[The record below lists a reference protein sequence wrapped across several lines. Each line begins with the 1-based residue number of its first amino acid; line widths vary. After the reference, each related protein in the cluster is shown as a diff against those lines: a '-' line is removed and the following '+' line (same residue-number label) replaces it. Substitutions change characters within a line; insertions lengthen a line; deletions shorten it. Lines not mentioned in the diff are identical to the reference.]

1 MRAMDP
7 CGFSSWLSVCPLPDC
22 TFTGGN
28 DALFRTEEWSQS
40 RTLHTQLIRIVLLV
54 QYTSSLVNLMAMDLF
69 TFVSALLA
77 LCFQATP
84 LAHGFSSQIF
94 IHANPPL
101 YQNGRLAASGD
112 EDAASNVRKP
122 WDVLRFVSQ
131 SSKFVKT
138 PSFPLIGVGQKGIKR
153 KVGPGM

>member
-1 MRAMDP
+1 MMRAMHPP
-7 CGFSSWLSVCPLPDC
+7 CGFSSWLSVCLLP
-22 TFTGGN
+22 T
-28 DALFRTEEWSQS
+28 A
-40 RTLHTQLIRIVLLV
+40 TLLAG
-54 QYTSSLVNLMAMDLF
+54 TSSFQRIEEYRARVGILWREVKNTQHPTTYPNLSMAMDLF

-101 YQNGRLAASGD
+101 YQTGRLAASGD

-138 PSFPLIGVGQKGIKR
+138 PSLPLIGFGKKGIKR
-153 KVGPGM
+153 RVGPGM

>member
-1 MRAMDP
+1 MDFHLGCLSASSP
-7 CGFSSWLSVCPLPDC
+7 LAGTTLFSEYCEK
-22 TFTGGN
+22 N
-28 DALFRTEEWSQS
+28 RIKN
-40 RTLHTQLIRIVLLV
+40 TQHQRIRIVHK
-54 QYTSSLVNLMAMDLF
+54 SSLLNLMAMDLF

-101 YQNGRLAASGD
+101 YQNGRLASSGD

-131 SSKFVKT
+131 SSKFVKA
-138 PSFPLIGVGQKGIKR
+138 PSLPLIGVGQKGIKR

>member
-1 MRAMDP
+1 MGVETGELSREMMRAMHPP
-7 CGFSSWLSVCPLPDC
+7 CGFSSWLSVCLLP
-22 TFTGGN
+22 T
-28 DALFRTEEWSQS
+28 A
-40 RTLHTQLIRIVLLV
+40 TLLAG
-54 QYTSSLVNLMAMDLF
+54 TSSFRELKNKNTQHPTTYPNLSMAMDLF

-84 LAHGFSSQIF
+84 LVHGFSSQIF
-94 IHANPPL
+94 IHANPPF
-101 YQNGRLAASGD
+101 YQTGRLAASGD

-138 PSFPLIGVGQKGIKR
+138 PSLPLIGVGKKGIKR
-153 KVGPGM
+153 RVGPGM